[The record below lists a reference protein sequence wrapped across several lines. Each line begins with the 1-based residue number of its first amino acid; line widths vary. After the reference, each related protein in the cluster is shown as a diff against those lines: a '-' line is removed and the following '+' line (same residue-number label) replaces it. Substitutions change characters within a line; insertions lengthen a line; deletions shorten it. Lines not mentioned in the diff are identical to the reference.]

1 MICRSCKYA
10 QHDNCYQKTKLG
22 FRCDCEK
29 CREDFLKSLRI
40 TEVEIKKGGRCL
52 KVQIGNTTTFIDA
65 RDLYDSQSWND
76 REDNR
81 EETVDEIRSES

>member
-1 MICRSCKYA
+1 
-10 QHDNCYQKTKLG
+10 
-22 FRCDCEK
+22 
-29 CREDFLKSLRI
+29 LRI